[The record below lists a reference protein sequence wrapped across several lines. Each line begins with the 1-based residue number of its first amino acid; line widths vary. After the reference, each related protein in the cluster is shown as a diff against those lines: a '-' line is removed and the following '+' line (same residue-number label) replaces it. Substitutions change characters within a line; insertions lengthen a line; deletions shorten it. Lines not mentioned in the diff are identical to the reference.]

1 MATYQL
7 GAGLAL
13 HQLGRSDEARAYLEE
28 AIRLD
33 PGLTPASVLL
43 GLILHRAGDL
53 GAAVRVYERALEHA
67 PGDPQ
72 IAPRL
77 EAWRREASLHGTFQQ
92 SMSTNFTVLFEGPA
106 EQQHAARALE
116 RLEAAY
122 WRIGGAL
129 GTYPAGVITV
139 VLYTERQ
146 FSDVTRSPGWAA
158 GLYDGRIKVPMLG
171 ALDHPDDLERVL
183 AHELTHVFVHSLAAR
198 GVPQWLNEGLAGVFE
213 RADLSWAEATV
224 RQAAALVPLDRL
236 HGDFSGLS
244 SVGARLAYAESALAA
259 RYLPGHSLLSYHA
272 EIPWSPSAAGAW
284 AGSRPAGSSTVG
296 VTQGLPDS
304 PDRPNSRPLAVAAMW
319 SSAKIP
325 SVMAGRHA
333 CRF

>member
-1 MATYQL
+1 
-7 GAGLAL
+7 
-13 HQLGRSDEARAYLEE
+13 
-28 AIRLD
+28 
-33 PGLTPASVLL
+33 VLL

-53 GAAVRVYERALEHA
+53 GAAVRVYEQALEHA

-72 IAPRL
+72 IVPRL
-77 EAWRREASLHGTFQQ
+77 DAWRKETSLQGDFQQ

-106 EQQHAARALE
+106 QQLHAARALE
-116 RLEAAY
+116 LLETAY

-129 GTYPAGVITV
+129 GTYPAGGITV
-139 VLYTERQ
+139 GLYTERQ

-183 AHELTHVFVHSLAAR
+183 AHELTHVFVRSLAAR

-259 RYLPGHSLLSYHA
+259 RDLLDQSGPAPLVSLLTDLGAGVPFA
-272 EIPWSPSAAGAW
+272 EAFNQRILIPYDRFAADW
-284 AGSRPAGSSTVG
+284 A
-296 VTQGLPDS
+296 
-304 PDRPNSRPLAVAAMW
+304 
-319 SSAKIP
+319 AK
-325 SVMAGRHA
+325 AR
-333 CRF
+333 